1 MAGIWNRVVERGELG
16 DPLGSATIVA
26 AVYLVTRGIFTAT
39 QVRDALNGKVQNPL
53 TVQELADLNTIL
65 TNASTGSATAK
76 LDYMLR
82 IESLLI
88 AAEEGFL
95 VNEATFRSEAGL
107 P

>member
-16 DPLGSATIVA
+16 DPLGSATLTTAI
-26 AVYLVTRGIFTAT
+26 YLVARGVFTAT
-39 QVRDALNGKVQNPL
+39 QVRDALNGKLRDPL
-53 TVQELADLNTIL
+53 TVSELADLNTIL
-65 TNASTGSATAK
+65 TNAATGSATVK

-82 IESLLI
+82 IESLLV

-95 VNEATFRSEAGL
+95 ANEATFRQQAGL